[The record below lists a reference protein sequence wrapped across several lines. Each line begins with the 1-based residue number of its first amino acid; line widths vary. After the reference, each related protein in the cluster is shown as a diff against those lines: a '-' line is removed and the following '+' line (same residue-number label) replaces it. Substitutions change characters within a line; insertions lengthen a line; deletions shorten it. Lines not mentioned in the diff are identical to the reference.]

1 MTTLNPPTGSNRC
14 KVVSSLPVNG
24 RRSSSIA
31 IWKTWVGWHSIFAI
45 ILMLLQT
52 VMAEKGTENTN
63 FISSTSVMTGKSKI
77 EYNLDKDK
85 VIFTHVVR
93 EKRGGMYLSF
103 KYISLDFYRS
113 IDMEIGCPSNHMPKI
128 PGRILNIGQMT
139 GDS

>member
-24 RRSSSIA
+24 RRSSSTA
-31 IWKTWVGWHSIFAI
+31 IWKTWLCWHSIFAI

-63 FISSTSVMTGKSKI
+63 LISSTSVMTGKSKI

-93 EKRGGMYLSF
+93 EKRGGRL
-103 KYISLDFYRS
+103 L
-113 IDMEIGCPSNHMPKI
+113 
-128 PGRILNIGQMT
+128 
-139 GDS
+139 

>member
-1 MTTLNPPTGSNRC
+1 MTTLNPTTGSNRC

-24 RRSSSIA
+24 RRSSSTA

-45 ILMLLQT
+45 ILMFLQT

-63 FISSTSVMTGKSKI
+63 LISISSTSTMTGKSKI

-93 EKRGGMYLSF
+93 EKRGGRL
-103 KYISLDFYRS
+103 L
-113 IDMEIGCPSNHMPKI
+113 
-128 PGRILNIGQMT
+128 
-139 GDS
+139 